1 MALCFALRLLH
12 GQAVKLRFAAAFR
25 SIEAW
30 RSFFTVNV
38 FIFLRTLCL
47 VTVMF
52 SFTAFGSQRGPTLL
66 SANAVLLQF
75 FTLVSYVMDG
85 FAYAGESVGGHL
97 VGAGSV
103 ERFRRLVGALFL
115 WGTGLSLLFAL
126 AYALGGTALIALF
139 TDDVAVRRAAE
150 TFLPYAV
157 AIPPISMAGFLLD
170 GLFVGTT
177 ATSGMLIGVAAAA
190 AGFFTVHTLLP
201 ATLGNHALWIAFL
214 TYLALR
220 GIVQGLQLPGIVRR
234 SFALTAQTAR
244 R

>member
-1 MALCFALRLLH
+1 M
-12 GQAVKLRFAAAFR
+12 
-25 SIEAW
+25 
-30 RSFFTVNV
+30 
-38 FIFLRTLCL
+38 
-47 VTVMF
+47 
-52 SFTAFGSQRGPTLL
+52 
-66 SANAVLLQF
+66 
-75 FTLVSYVMDG
+75 
-85 FAYAGESVGGHL
+85 
-97 VGAGSV
+97 
-103 ERFRRLVGALFL
+103 
-115 WGTGLSLLFAL
+115 
-126 AYALGGTALIALF
+126 
-139 TDDVAVRRAAE
+139 RRAAE

>member
-1 MALCFALRLLH
+1 
-12 GQAVKLRFAAAFR
+12 
-25 SIEAW
+25 
-30 RSFFTVNV
+30 
-38 FIFLRTLCL
+38 
-47 VTVMF
+47 
-52 SFTAFGSQRGPTLL
+52 
-66 SANAVLLQF
+66 
-75 FTLVSYVMDG
+75 MDG

-126 AYALGGTALIALF
+126 TYALGGTALIALF

-201 ATLGNHALWIAFL
+201 SALGNHALWIAFL